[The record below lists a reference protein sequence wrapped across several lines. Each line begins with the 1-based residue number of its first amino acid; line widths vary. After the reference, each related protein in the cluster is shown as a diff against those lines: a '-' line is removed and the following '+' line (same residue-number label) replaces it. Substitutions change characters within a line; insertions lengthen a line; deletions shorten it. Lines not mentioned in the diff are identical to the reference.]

1 MPDRLQTY
9 PVQFEGGLVTNIS
22 QLQQGIQMPGSASVL
37 INFEPSIDGGY
48 RRILGYSKYD
58 SASVTGDG
66 PMRGVFYFGGAAYA
80 VRDEHVY
87 VSGGSGW
94 TQVTDSSTYSS
105 TGTTLDDVT
114 SIVRFEKF
122 NYDGNNTMI
131 IVDGTNYPW
140 RLKSSVF
147 EELDPTSFTSMS
159 TDAQGASHVIN
170 FKNHLMLGVGNN
182 LVFSAP
188 FDEEDFSPASGGGS
202 INIGD
207 AITGLKLFREQLVI
221 FTERSIFILAG
232 NTIADFQLQ
241 PVTRDLG
248 CVEPDTI
255 QEIGGD
261 VLFLAPDGLR
271 LLSGTERNNDFGLAT
286 ISRVIQQE
294 FLDLLGA
301 STSFCSVVLR
311 EKAQY
316 RIFGYALTGSVETG
330 PGIIAVQ
337 KSAQG
342 GANIEFAQT
351 SGIVAR
357 VAYSDFVE
365 GAEVILFANSDGY
378 VYNMEE
384 GASFDGSDITATF
397 KTPFFSI
404 TDPSVRKQ
412 LHKVHLF
419 TDPSGTVEADL
430 SVRYD
435 FEKQDVIQP
444 PAIELSNTASTV
456 SIYGRPGV
464 TYGSGTYGGSLE
476 KLFEVNTVGSG
487 DVVALQFSSTGQNP
501 SYSLDAVTLQYLT
514 SGRR

>member
-9 PVQFEGGLVTNIS
+9 PVQFQGGLITNIS

-48 RRILGYSKYD
+48 RRIRGFSKYD
-58 SASVTGDG
+58 SNEVTGSG
-66 PMRGVFYFGGAAYA
+66 PMRGVFYFGGAVYA
-80 VRDEHVY
+80 VRDENVY

-94 TQVTDSSTYSS
+94 TSITDNATYSS
-105 TGTTLDDVT
+105 SGVTLDDVT
-114 SIVRFEKF
+114 SLVRFEKF

-140 RLKSSVF
+140 RLKAGVF
-147 EELDPTSFTSMS
+147 EELEPTSFTSMS
-159 TDAQGASHVIN
+159 TDAQGASHAIN

-202 INIGD
+202 LNIGD

-232 NTIADFQLQ
+232 NSIADFQLQ

-271 LLSGTERNNDFGLAT
+271 LLSATERNNDFGLAT

-294 FLDLLGA
+294 FLDLLGV

-311 EKAQY
+311 EKGQY
-316 RIFGYALTGSVETG
+316 RIFGYSSNFQNTQG
-330 PGIIAVQ
+330 PGIVATQ

-342 GANIEFAQT
+342 GGQIEFAQT
-351 SGIVAR
+351 LGVTAR

-365 GAEVILFANSDGY
+365 NVEVIIFANADGY

-384 GASFDGSDITATF
+384 GNSFDGNDIPATF

-404 TDPSVRKQ
+404 NDPAVRKQ
-412 LHKVHLF
+412 LHRIQLF
-419 TDPSGTVEADL
+419 TDPSGTVETSLA
-430 SVRYD
+430 VRYD
-435 FEKQDVIQP
+435 FEKQNIIQP
-444 PAIELSNTASTV
+444 PAIDITNDASTV
-456 SIYGRPGV
+456 AIYGKPGT
-464 TYGSGTYGGSLE
+464 TYASATYGGTLE
-476 KLFEVNTVGSG
+476 KLFEVNTIGSG
-487 DVVALQFSSTGQNP
+487 EVIALQFNSTGTVP
-501 SYSLDAVTLQYLT
+501 SFSFDAVTLQYLT